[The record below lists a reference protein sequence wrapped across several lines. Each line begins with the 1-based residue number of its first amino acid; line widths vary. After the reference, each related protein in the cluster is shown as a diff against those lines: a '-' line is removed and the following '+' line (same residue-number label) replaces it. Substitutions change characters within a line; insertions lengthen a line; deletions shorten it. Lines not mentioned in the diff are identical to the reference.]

1 MNQQSAKKSPPP
13 PSNLPTIRIVVAD
26 DHPVVRF
33 GVKNMLQNEPGFEVI
48 GEAEDGDDAITQ
60 TLELEPDILL
70 LDVAMPRLPGLEAM
84 RAIMTKSPRVKIVL
98 LTSTISTQ
106 QVIEALQI
114 GARGIVLKDSVVGD
128 LAQALRAVLGGDYWI
143 GGERVANLLK
153 ALQGLQAQ
161 AAAVPERKTYGLT
174 PRELEVVTCIVEGC
188 SNRDIAKQ
196 FSISEET
203 VKRHLS
209 NVHFQVKRGGLQH
222 PDAAEAPLRGHHL
235 VNEIHFHAVVRLE
248 GFDVGL
254 MELVELRVGLV
265 GEDNHVRREP
275 VFERVLRGLLNSGR
289 RLRPGCF
296 CAILARLFPCLSR
309 RHWWYLWV
317 ENSLGRW
324 LAVLRLPVSC

>member
-1 MNQQSAKKSPPP
+1 MPPVSQQAAKKNSPVQSGPPP
-13 PSNLPTIRIVVAD
+13 IRIVVAD
-26 DHPVVRF
+26 DHAVVRF
-33 GVKNMLQNEPGFEVI
+33 GVKSMLQSEAGFEVV

-70 LDVAMPRLPGLEAM
+70 LDLSMPRLPGLEAM

-98 LTSTISTQ
+98 LTGTISTQ

-114 GARGIVLKDSVVGD
+114 GARGIVLKESVAGD
-128 LAQALRAVLGGDYWI
+128 LGQALRAVLSGDYWI

-196 FSISEET
+196 FAISEET

-209 NVHFQVKRGGLQH
+209 NVFDKTGVST
-222 PDAAEAPLRGHHL
+222 
-235 VNEIHFHAVVRLE
+235 RLE
-248 GFDVGL
+248 LALFSIAHK
-254 MELVELRVGLV
+254 LVEL
-265 GEDNHVRREP
+265 
-275 VFERVLRGLLNSGR
+275 
-289 RLRPGCF
+289 
-296 CAILARLFPCLSR
+296 
-309 RHWWYLWV
+309 
-317 ENSLGRW
+317 
-324 LAVLRLPVSC
+324 

>member
-1 MNQQSAKKSPPP
+1 MSQQVEKKSSA
-13 PSNLPTIRIVVAD
+13 PSSGLANIRIVVAD

-33 GVKNMLQNEPGFEVI
+33 GVRNMLQNEPGVEVV

-98 LTSTISTQ
+98 LTSTISVQ

-114 GARGIVLKDSVVGD
+114 GARGIVLKDAVAGD
-128 LAQALRAVLGGDYWI
+128 LTHALRAVLSGDYWI

-153 ALQGLQAQ
+153 ALQELQAK

-196 FSISEET
+196 FAISEET

-209 NVHFQVKRGGLQH
+209 NVFDKTGVST
-222 PDAAEAPLRGHHL
+222 
-235 VNEIHFHAVVRLE
+235 RLE
-248 GFDVGL
+248 LALFAIAHK
-254 MELVELRVGLV
+254 LVEL
-265 GEDNHVRREP
+265 
-275 VFERVLRGLLNSGR
+275 
-289 RLRPGCF
+289 
-296 CAILARLFPCLSR
+296 
-309 RHWWYLWV
+309 
-317 ENSLGRW
+317 
-324 LAVLRLPVSC
+324 